1 MLLDYRLYYISNIY
15 FTQKLIIMVK
25 GTIRNAYMK
34 YYLNT
39 VVYLIFGF
47 IVPCLICFNVLML
60 QSFYIEKKSLFNFF
74 KKNSNIIFSAKITLI
89 HNSIKE
95 K

>member
-15 FTQKLIIMVK
+15 FTQKLIVMVK

-60 QSFYIEKKSLFNFF
+60 QSFYIEKKVCL
-74 KKNSNIIFSAKITLI
+74 IFLRKTLT
-89 HNSIKE
+89 SSFLLKLL
-95 K
+95 